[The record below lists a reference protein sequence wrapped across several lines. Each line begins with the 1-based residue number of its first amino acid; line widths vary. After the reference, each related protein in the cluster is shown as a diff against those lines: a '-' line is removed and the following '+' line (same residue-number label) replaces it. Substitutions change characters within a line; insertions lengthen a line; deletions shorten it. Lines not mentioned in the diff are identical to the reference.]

1 METIKLVEYLLIY
14 LNNDLNKYIKLN
26 SNKNF

>member
-1 METIKLVEYLLIY
+1 METIKLVEYLLIH